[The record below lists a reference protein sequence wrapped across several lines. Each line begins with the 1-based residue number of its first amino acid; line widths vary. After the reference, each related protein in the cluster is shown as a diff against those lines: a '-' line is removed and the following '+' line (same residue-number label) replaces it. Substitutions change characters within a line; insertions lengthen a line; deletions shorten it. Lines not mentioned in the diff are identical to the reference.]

1 MTDTAETTF
10 LNGLKKTAA
19 LEPEL
24 GDTLEPLPGPIQV
37 DGPDIESAIRAPGEK
52 REPVTKAN
60 LFQNADTHPLIFY
73 LILLDKYGPIWA
85 TWIPD
90 SVWLAIE
97 KDYKTTIA
105 AVTKEK
111 INALLTLLR
120 VDGFWQEWDV
130 FEKICHALN
139 NNIVRFDIIQPP
151 TLGQMFNAVHIAHRL
166 RSDMKFEEEVAR
178 YVSGVADLEGVE
190 YLPKPLHFAQR
201 YIGKIPQDVMERLD
215 ALTRNPWTYR
225 DLKETAADIQAL
237 RILVGQTY
245 TNYRKNQLKEQAGNL
260 SI

>member
-10 LNGLKKTAA
+10 LDGLKKTSA
-19 LEPEL
+19 LDPEP
-24 GDTLEPLPGPIQV
+24 GDTLEPVPGPIQV

-52 REPVTKAN
+52 REPVTISN
-60 LFQNADTHPLIFY
+60 LFQNAETHPLIFY

-85 TWIPD
+85 TWDPD

-97 KDYKTTIA
+97 KDYNTSIA

-111 INALLTLLR
+111 INALLTILR

-130 FEKICHALN
+130 FEKVTHALN

-151 TLGQMFNAVHIAHRL
+151 TLGQMFNAVHIVKRL
-166 RSDMKFEEEVAR
+166 RPKMKFEEEVAR
-178 YVSGVADLEGVE
+178 YVAGVADLEGVE
-190 YLPKPLHFAQR
+190 YVSSPLSFAQR
-201 YIGKIPQDVMERLD
+201 YVGKIPQDVVERL
-215 ALTRNPWTYR
+215 AQLIENPWTPR

-237 RILVGQTY
+237 KILVGQTY
-245 TNYRKNQLKEQAGNL
+245 LNFRKNQLKEQAMAL